1 MVNLY
6 YTATYSLLPHTYVN
20 TKKDRYAHV
29 YNRGGACVCV
39 LRMEPL
45 FLPVDIAAH
54 TQWPCWLFFL
64 LIEEIQAR

>member
-1 MVNLY
+1 MCTTV
-6 YTATYSLLPHTYVN
+6 VV
-20 TKKDRYAHV
+20 R
-29 YNRGGACVCV
+29 ACVF
-39 LRMEPL
+39 RMEPL